1 MDLIDLKDL
10 FEFSLSPIEI
20 FIRGSL
26 IYWFLWC
33 IFRFVIRR
41 DTGAIGIA
49 DTLVIVLV
57 ADASQNAMAGEYRTV
72 SDGFVLIGTIV
83 FWNFLLDFLS
93 YRFPALQHPIQPQTL
108 CLVREGRIIRRN
120 MAQELM
126 TEEDLMS
133 KLRDKGVERLSEV
146 KRAHM
151 ESDGTITVIPFRK

>member
-93 YRFPALQHPIQPQTL
+93 YRFPALQHLIQPQTL

-146 KRAHM
+146 KRAYM

>member
-1 MDLIDLKDL
+1 MDLIDLKEL
-10 FEFSLSPIEI
+10 FEFSLSPVEI
-20 FIRGSL
+20 FVRGSL

-33 IFRFVIRR
+33 IFRFIIRR

-93 YRFPALQHPIQPQTL
+93 YRFPALQRLIQPQTL

-146 KRAHM
+146 KRAYM